1 MLESLQVLILQSG
14 LAHLSFECVYNGIM
28 MPHLAKHEDEERPKG
43 ELEDTAVATAT
54 IPARSSSPTR
64 AKTFKT
70 WNSTWN
76 ASKLSMQRRQ
86 NVGLRR
92 DIWIHHGLALG
103 CFAIVLTTGEFLEEA
118 VMLTA
123 VETTCALPVAFGQV
137 RRLSKRKTSPPGK
150 KSCVGMPRGQCR
162 GSL

>member
-1 MLESLQVLILQSG
+1 LLEHLQVLILQSG

-28 MPHLAKHEDEERPKG
+28 MPRMVKKAQEEESKG
-43 ELEDTAVATAT
+43 ELDETAVATGT
-54 IPARSSSPTR
+54 IPARSPSPAR

-76 ASKLSMQRRQ
+76 ASKQLMQRRQ
-86 NVGLRR
+86 NVGLRP
-92 DIWIHHGLALG
+92 DIWVHHGLALG
-103 CFAIVLTTGEFLEEA
+103 CFAIVLSTGEFLEEA

-137 RRLSKRKTSPPGK
+137 IWLS
-150 KSCVGMPRGQCR
+150 
-162 GSL
+162 